1 MSLDE
6 ATRERIEGLIRE
18 TPVLLFMKG
27 NRESPQCGFSATV
40 VRILDTLIPEYAT
53 ADVLQDAELRD
64 GIKVFSSWPT
74 IPQLYVGGE
83 FVGGCDIVQ
92 ELFANGELQQTLGV
106 QADPDVSPEINV
118 TEAATQALKQ
128 IVSERAPEGH
138 AVHLQIDARFQSH
151 LGLSPPEA
159 GEIEIK
165 GPGISLFLDP
175 MSASRAHGI
184 RIDVVETSDGTGF
197 HIENPNA
204 PEVHA
209 LPPEELRG
217 WLESGRSFELL
228 DVRTP
233 EERALSSID
242 TSVLLTAE
250 EAARV
255 EALPRETS
263 LVFYCK
269 AGGRSQ
275 QAAEY
280 FAQKG
285 FTEVHNLVGG
295 IDAWLETNGS

>member
-1 MSLDE
+1 MSLDK
-6 ATRERIEGLIRE
+6 ATRERLEGLVRE
-18 TPVLLFMKG
+18 NPVLLFMKG

-40 VRILDTLIPEYAT
+40 VRILDTLIPEYTT

-106 QADPDVSPEINV
+106 ETTPDASPEINV

-128 IVSERAPEGH
+128 IVAERAPEGH

-151 LGLSPPEA
+151 LGLAPPEA

-184 RIDVVETSDGTGF
+184 QIDVVETSDGTGF

-217 WLESGRSFELL
+217 WIESGRSFELL

-233 EERALSSID
+233 EERAVSSID

-255 EALPRETS
+255 EALPRETR

>member
-1 MSLDE
+1 MNLDD
-6 ATRERIEGLIRE
+6 ATRERIEGMVRE
-18 TPVLLFMKG
+18 NPVLLFMKG
-27 NRESPQCGFSATV
+27 NRESPQCGFSSTV
-40 VRILDTLIPEYAT
+40 VRILDTLIPDYAT
-53 ADVLQDAELRD
+53 ADVLQDAGLRD
-64 GIKVFSSWPT
+64 GIKAFSSWPT

-106 QADPDVSPEINV
+106 EADPDVSPEINV
-118 TEAATQALKQ
+118 TEAATEALKQ
-128 IVSERAPEGH
+128 VVSERAPEGH
-138 AVHLQIDARFQSH
+138 TVHLQIDARFQSH
-151 LGLSPPEA
+151 LSLSPPQA

-165 GPGISLFLDP
+165 GPGVSLFLDA

-184 RIDVVETSDGTGF
+184 RIDVTETSEGTGF

-204 PEVHA
+204 PEISA

-217 WLESGRSFELL
+217 WLDSGRSFELL

-255 EALPRETS
+255 ESLPHETP

-275 QAAEY
+275 QAAEH

-285 FTEVHNLVGG
+285 FTDVHNLVGG
-295 IDAWLETNGS
+295 IDAWLETSAS